1 MSRKPIVMTARVYEA
16 PLPDGGVRVLV
27 DRVWPR
33 GVSKERANVGEWCK
47 QAAPSTA
54 LREWYGHE
62 PSRFAEFAQRYRAE
76 LTDAEHSSALEH
88 LRELAEADHLTL
100 VTATK
105 TLELSQAAV
114 LADVIREVSP

>member
-1 MSRKPIVMTARVYEA
+1 
-16 PLPDGGVRVLV
+16 
-27 DRVWPR
+27 
-33 GVSKERANVGEWCK
+33 VSKERANVGEWCK
-47 QAAPSTA
+47 QVAPSTE

-62 PSRFAEFAQRYRAE
+62 PSRFTEFAQRYRVE

-88 LRELAEADHLTL
+88 LRALARSDHLTL

-105 TLELSQAAV
+105 VLELSQAAV